1 MNASNPLQ
9 FTRTL
14 EVMKHV
20 VSGGNF
26 QNIELWL
33 LTLSDDEYPILT
45 EANRM
50 TFGGLTISLT
60 LSG

>member
-1 MNASNPLQ
+1 
-9 FTRTL
+9 
-14 EVMKHV
+14 MKHV

-26 QNIELWL
+26 QDIELWL